1 MALFSA
7 ASYQS
12 QSLPTNVQLSVFC
25 SFTIKIGTISYDG
38 STDNG
43 IVCQLRI
50 THLLCISQNHRNLQ
64 AMLSKSFCS
73 LNQKVSRKTTCS
85 GLFVLRLK
93 DLNPNDSEHGFII
106 YALLSE
112 YFYSQ
117 PMSGW
122 LPTTLWEGSGPR
134 LLQLRLLEFD
144 PNAFF
149 HKNSKSGRNRLMWF
163 GPFRLFS
170 IKSALLISAYVSGCL
185 FSALRNF
192 QNYKYSTRWPRL
204 LQQITKIHLFC
215 PSLTLSLLTLYLF

>member
-73 LNQKVSRKTTCS
+73 LNQEVSRKTTCS

-93 DLNPNDSEHGFII
+93 DLNANDFEHGFII
-106 YALLSE
+106 YALYQNTS
-112 YFYSQ
+112 
-117 PMSGW
+117 
-122 LPTTLWEGSGPR
+122 T
-134 LLQLRLLEFD
+134 
-144 PNAFF
+144 PNQCRV
-149 HKNSKSGRNRLMWF
+149 NCSPLYERGLVQDSCNF
-163 GPFRLFS
+163 GFS
-170 IKSALLISAYVSGCL
+170 
-185 FSALRNF
+185 
-192 QNYKYSTRWPRL
+192 
-204 LQQITKIHLFC
+204 
-215 PSLTLSLLTLYLF
+215 TLS